1 MQVNKGITTEGRE
14 IWMVLNDDYSPVIP
28 IYDYLRYLE
37 NKNYSPNTI
46 KAYARNLKLY
56 WEFLESREIDW
67 IQITILKLS
76 EFIHWLKTSSS
87 KIINL
92 SSPRMGRT
100 EKTINHILKTVK
112 SFYEFQTRLGVTEPI
127 NFYQAK
133 RIDPS
138 KMKYKSVLHHTQTGI
153 IKTNILKLKEP
164 RTFPGCLT
172 KEQVRKLIDA
182 CNNIRD
188 KFLIYLLYETGMR
201 IGEALG
207 LRHEDIFSKGVNE
220 IHVTYRDDNAN
231 HARAKTG
238 SRIIHVSKDLMRM
251 YSNYLVN
258 NYPEVDSDYVFVNCW
273 KHPLGEPMTKSNVD
287 NLFIRLATKTGIK
300 AYPHILRHTHAT
312 ELIRA
317 NWDMAY
323 VQKRLGHSDIQTT
336 INTYVHLT
344 DEDLALKYQ
353 EYLENK
359 NHD

>member
-1 MQVNKGITTEGRE
+1 
-14 IWMVLNDDYSPVIP
+14 
-28 IYDYLRYLE
+28 
-37 NKNYSPNTI
+37 
-46 KAYARNLKLY
+46 
-56 WEFLESREIDW
+56 
-67 IQITILKLS
+67 
-76 EFIHWLKTSSS
+76 
-87 KIINL
+87 
-92 SSPRMGRT
+92 MGRT

-112 SFYEFQTRLGVTEPI
+112 LFYEFQTRLGVTEPI
-127 NFYQAK
+127 NFYHAK

-138 KMKYKSVLHHTQTGI
+138 KLKYKSLLHHTQKGI

-188 KFLIYLLYETGMR
+188 KFLICLLYETGMR

-251 YSNYLVN
+251 YSNYLVD
-258 NYPEVDSDYVFVNCW
+258 NYPDVDSDYVFVNCW
-273 KHPLGEPMTKSNVD
+273 KHPLGEAITKSNVD
-287 NLFIRLATKTGIK
+287 NLFIRLATKTGVK
-300 AYPHILRHTHAT
+300 AYPHLLRHTHAT

-317 NWDMAY
+317 NWDMAMY
-323 VQKRLGHSDIQTT
+323 
-336 INTYVHLT
+336 
-344 DEDLALKYQ
+344 
-353 EYLENK
+353 K
-359 NHD
+359 NG